1 MSTDEG
7 RYAFRCLLPDN
18 RLLTRLDD
26 TRVVAAA
33 QHAADADD
41 DAPSP
46 GSYHDALSRDHG
58 FIYVSRLHFMHE
70 ADLRNYTVWGL
81 DKDAGLDDSRDLG
94 IDHLLNTGQVSCTT
108 VHRALA
114 CPHSSLSPPFSPG

>member
-26 TRVVAAA
+26 TRVVAAV
-33 QHAADADD
+33 QHAADADADADADDDD

-70 ADLRNYTVWGL
+70 ADLRNYMLWGL

-94 IDHLLNTGQVSCTT
+94 IDHLLNTGQV
-108 VHRALA
+108 
-114 CPHSSLSPPFSPG
+114 